1 MSNHR
6 GRRPDGSSEIGS
18 QENAS
23 GRVGGGP
30 TTRNVQRRHSTPP
43 EATATDNRPA
53 DPSASTLTMGD
64 LAFAS
69 VFALHL
75 DPVQR
80 VADTMGEGGDAD
92 QIHALAAAGVAGATT
107 ELPFRDQIQR
117 SFGPDHDLGRI
128 TAAIGGPAATATKAI
143 GATAYATGDRVA
155 FASAPDLHTAAHE
168 AAHVVQQQA
177 GVHLAGGVGRAG
189 DPYETHADAV
199 ANRVVSGQS
208 AADLLAHGPGGGGP
222 AGAATVQRKGN
233 GAADTDAE
241 PTLAPLD
248 LSGRPDDPLRRAWPM
263 LMRAAARARTMEL
276 QLETTPQLPIAL
288 TSAFLNFLKEGTE
301 AAQLLASIPE
311 TDPAAKA
318 ISRHEIHVQLTKLA
332 RSSFAVVRHLGYRKG
347 GGAVGNALAELGVAA
362 APLGWTLPTSAEEA
376 TARAHADE
384 PCESDVALGL
394 NPRQTNPEQ
403 CYLATEGRLALR
415 NYIEKEMRR
424 VAKALSEVTTKH
436 AKQLEA
442 AIAADEKFAATVT
455 EWLIEA
461 LITVATA
468 GAGKGTGK
476 AVAGAV
482 SEIGAAAMTKM
493 LREIATKIAT
503 NTLKTIV
510 KKLVPV
516 AHAGAT
522 DNAARVRTIG
532 FAGAID
538 QAGAAQLDD
547 LDERLMSL
555 DDPTLGSLYAGLSA
569 LTEESIEQ
577 RVAPILLAFQ
587 EQIAPIGDTSTTP
600 AGVLPP
606 RLPKRVTKMAV
617 RVVRE
622 GPAGEHGPSTF
633 ALVEYEEDSIPA
645 LRKTGRAIIGAA
657 AEVPRQMR
665 GSRIVDGPQRMIE
678 NAWIDDPAIE
688 VRFIAW
694 IASPEGADFKAVV
707 ADDAPS
713 VPAWR
718 VTGLPLFTPEGL
730 PSR

>member
-1 MSNHR
+1 
-6 GRRPDGSSEIGS
+6 
-18 QENAS
+18 
-23 GRVGGGP
+23 
-30 TTRNVQRRHSTPP
+30 
-43 EATATDNRPA
+43 
-53 DPSASTLTMGD
+53 MGD

-80 VADTMGEGGDAD
+80 VSDTMGEGGDAD

-107 ELPFRDQIQR
+107 ELPYRDQIQR
-117 SFGPDHDLGRI
+117 SFGPDHNLGRI
-128 TAAIGGPAATATKAI
+128 TAEIGGPAATATAAI

-199 ANRVVSGQS
+199 ADRVVSGQS

-288 TSAFLNFLKEGTE
+288 TSAFLTFLKEGTE

-384 PCESDVALGL
+384 PCESDPANGLDPRSTSPDECHLSAPERSRQEQDVLRAALVALSNLEDVL
-394 NPRQTNPEQ
+394 NAHREE
-403 CYLATEGRLALR
+403 L
-415 NYIEKEMRR
+415 K
-424 VAKALSEVTTKH
+424 
-436 AKQLEA
+436 A
-442 AIAADEKFAATVT
+442 AIEAEEKFAEMVT
-455 EWLIEA
+455 EWLIDA
-461 LITVATA
+461 LVTIGSVGISKGGGPLAKMATSA
-468 GAGKGTGK
+468 
-476 AVAGAV
+476 
-482 SEIGAAAMTKM
+482 SAAATKTA
-493 LREIATKIAT
+493 LREAATKIAQST
-503 NTLKTIV
+503 MKTLIKTAIP
-510 KKLVPV
+510 L
-516 AHAGAT
+516 AHDGAT
-522 DNAARVRTIG
+522 DNGPRVRAIKATSVIG
-532 FAGAID
+532 D
-538 QAGAAQLDD
+538 AGAAQLDGLMSD
-547 LDERLMSL
+547 LRSL
-555 DDPTLGSLYAGLSA
+555 DDHALADMLSA
-569 LTEESIEQ
+569 LRQLTRESIDGRVGPMLRAFESQ
-577 RVAPILLAFQ
+577 VAPIGQ
-587 EQIAPIGDTSTTP
+587 SRQDDGGI
-600 AGVLPP
+600 LPP
-606 RLPKRVTKMAV
+606 RLPRRTTKRAV
-617 RVVRE
+617 QVAGGDDLAR
-622 GPAGEHGPSTF
+622 PAF
-633 ALVEYEEDSIPA
+633 ALVEYEEDVSPEVRRA
-645 LRKTGRAIIGAA
+645 GRAILGAV
-657 AEVPRQMR
+657 AELHRQVR
-665 GSRIVDGPQRMIE
+665 GERIVDGPQRMVTQ
-678 NAWIDDPAIE
+678 AWIDDAAVEIRFVNWIDSPAGIDLE
-688 VRFIAW
+688 GMV
-694 IASPEGADFKAVV
+694 ASE
-707 ADDAPS
+707 APK

-718 VTGLPLFTPEGL
+718 IRDLPLFRPDGR